1 MPKYKQF
8 AFRWQND
15 ECSFHF
21 HYCSEKNKTCINWII
36 INIYLGLWYT
46 GSIRTWATCPVRI
59 CLKSDRSSNISSRHT
74 SLEWKLLDL
83 VDCLHISRFFKCLYS
98 PEKQADAFKALFF
111 FANSQKLVLQDVY
124 CLLFIVYNFNV
135 PILNFLF

>member
-21 HYCSEKNKTCINWII
+21 HYRSQKKTKTCINLII
-36 INIYLGLWYT
+36 INIYLDLWYT
-46 GSIRTWATCPVRI
+46 GSIRTWATFSVRI
-59 CLKSDRSSNISSRHT
+59 WLKSDRSSNISSRHT
-74 SLEWKLLDL
+74 SLQWKLLDL

-98 PEKQADAFKALFF
+98 PEKQVDIFKTFF
-111 FANSQKLVLQDVY
+111 FLLIVKAGLTG
-124 CLLFIVYNFNV
+124 CLLSTFYCV
-135 PILNFLF
+135 